1 VSRFDLTELEHMT
14 GLVPLFV
21 GAGHYNGLFDCL
33 TWDEWD
39 RLFYITGT

>member
-1 VSRFDLTELEHMT
+1 M

-21 GAGHYNGLFDCL
+21 GAGHCNDLFDCL

-39 RLFYITGT
+39 RLFYVTGA